1 MEAILIQPKDKSE
14 FDFLATML
22 KKLKVKTKTIILDDE
37 TDTTTYFISNSINKA
52 MLDKSIVQDKKG
64 EYIIIKNKDL

>member
-37 TDTTTYFISNSINKA
+37 TDTTTYLISNSINKA

-64 EYIIIKNKDL
+64 EYISIKHNNL

>member
-14 FDFLATML
+14 FDFLVTML

-37 TDTTTYFISNSINKA
+37 TDTTTYLISNSINKT
-52 MLDKSIVQDKKG
+52 MLDKSIVQDKKD
-64 EYIIIKNKDL
+64 EHISIKHNNL